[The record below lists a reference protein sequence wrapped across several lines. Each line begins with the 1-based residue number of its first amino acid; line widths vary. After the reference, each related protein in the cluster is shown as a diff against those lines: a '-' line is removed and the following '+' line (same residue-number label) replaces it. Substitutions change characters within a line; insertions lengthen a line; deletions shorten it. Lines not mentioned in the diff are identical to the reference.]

1 MDKIME
7 IIEKIGTRNLIFA
20 GIGLV
25 VLIVFLFVYRGL
37 RIRKYRKLIVDV
49 ENKMNAVKSLPLQY
63 RLGRVQSISKNMPE
77 VSELYEQYAQEFERI
92 CEYQKNE
99 LGILVNEVDEQLFY
113 GKLRKVSKKMKQ
125 LDEMLI
131 VYEKDSQELLEK
143 IEKITEI
150 ENVQRIEIIRV
161 KEMYRETIDHFESI
175 RFKVEEFV
183 PNLLDIFNE
192 IDDSFVKL
200 EGMMNNQLFE
210 DAKEFTKDIEAKV
223 IWVNQRLEDLPSY
236 IAVVRQYMPKKVAHI
251 QGLIQIMTEEKFSLN
266 QLDAYNRLNMIQT
279 TLEESIGHIKKLE
292 LELIPKDP
300 NDNKNVIMEIRGA
313 AGGDEG
319 NIFAGDLYRM
329 YVKYAESQGWK
340 VEVMEAE
347 ESEAGGFSLI
357 SFNVIGDGVYG
368 KLKYE
373 SGSHRVQRVPKT
385 ETQGRVHTS
394 TATVLVMPEME
405 EVDVQINKSDLRIDT
420 YRASGAGGQHINKT
434 DSAVRITHLPTG
446 IVATSQDGRSQHDNR
461 DKAMKAL
468 VARVYDYFQSQQTE
482 AIDSERKSK
491 VGTGDRAE
499 KIRTYNYPQNR
510 VTDHRIGLTIQQ
522 LDRIIEGKL
531 DDIITALINEDQR
544 LKLEGQK

>member
-1 MDKIME
+1 MNESMLDRLVSMENRYEELGHMLMDPD
-7 IIEKIGTRNLIFA
+7 IGTDI
-20 GIGLV
+20 
-25 VLIVFLFVYRGL
+25 
-37 RIRKYRKLIVDV
+37 
-49 ENKMNAVKSLPLQY
+49 
-63 RLGRVQSISKNMPE
+63 
-77 VSELYEQYAQEFERI
+77 
-92 CEYQKNE
+92 
-99 LGILVNEVDEQLFY
+99 
-113 GKLRKVSKKMKQ
+113 KKMTDVTKEQ
-125 LDEMLI
+125 ASLQAAYDLFQEYKEVKDGIDGAKELMKENDPEIKEMAKMELDE
-131 VYEKDSQELLEK
+131 
-143 IEKITEI
+143 
-150 ENVQRIEIIRV
+150 
-161 KEMYRETIDHFESI
+161 
-175 RFKVEEFV
+175 
-183 PNLLDIFNE
+183 
-192 IDDSFVKL
+192 
-200 EGMMNNQLFE
+200 
-210 DAKEFTKDIEAKV
+210 
-223 IWVNQRLEDLPSY
+223 
-236 IAVVRQYMPKKVAHI
+236 
-251 QGLIQIMTEEKFSLN
+251 
-266 QLDAYNRLNMIQT
+266 
-279 TLEESIGHIKKLE
+279 LEERMPDIIKKLE

-544 LKLEGQK
+544 LKLDGQK

>member
-1 MDKIME
+1 MNESMLDRLVSMENRYEELGHMLMDPD
-7 IIEKIGTRNLIFA
+7 IGTDI
-20 GIGLV
+20 
-25 VLIVFLFVYRGL
+25 
-37 RIRKYRKLIVDV
+37 
-49 ENKMNAVKSLPLQY
+49 
-63 RLGRVQSISKNMPE
+63 
-77 VSELYEQYAQEFERI
+77 
-92 CEYQKNE
+92 
-99 LGILVNEVDEQLFY
+99 
-113 GKLRKVSKKMKQ
+113 KKMTDVTKEQ
-125 LDEMLI
+125 ASLQAAYDLFQEYKE
-131 VYEKDSQELLEK
+131 VKDG
-143 IEKITEI
+143 
-150 ENVQRIEIIRV
+150 
-161 KEMYRETIDHFESI
+161 ID
-175 RFKVEEFV
+175 
-183 PNLLDIFNE
+183 
-192 IDDSFVKL
+192 
-200 EGMMNNQLFE
+200 G
-210 DAKEFTKDIEAKV
+210 AKELMKENDPE
-223 IWVNQRLEDLPSY
+223 
-236 IAVVRQYMPKKVAHI
+236 
-251 QGLIQIMTEEKFSLN
+251 
-266 QLDAYNRLNMIQT
+266 
-279 TLEESIGHIKKLE
+279 IKKLE

>member
-1 MDKIME
+1 MNESMLDRLVSMENRYEELGRMLMDPD
-7 IIEKIGTRNLIFA
+7 IGTDI
-20 GIGLV
+20 
-25 VLIVFLFVYRGL
+25 
-37 RIRKYRKLIVDV
+37 
-49 ENKMNAVKSLPLQY
+49 
-63 RLGRVQSISKNMPE
+63 
-77 VSELYEQYAQEFERI
+77 
-92 CEYQKNE
+92 
-99 LGILVNEVDEQLFY
+99 
-113 GKLRKVSKKMKQ
+113 KKMTDVTKEQ
-125 LDEMLI
+125 ASLQAAYDLFQEYKEVKDGIDGAKELMKENDPEIKEMAKMELDE
-131 VYEKDSQELLEK
+131 
-143 IEKITEI
+143 
-150 ENVQRIEIIRV
+150 
-161 KEMYRETIDHFESI
+161 
-175 RFKVEEFV
+175 
-183 PNLLDIFNE
+183 
-192 IDDSFVKL
+192 
-200 EGMMNNQLFE
+200 
-210 DAKEFTKDIEAKV
+210 
-223 IWVNQRLEDLPSY
+223 
-236 IAVVRQYMPKKVAHI
+236 
-251 QGLIQIMTEEKFSLN
+251 
-266 QLDAYNRLNMIQT
+266 
-279 TLEESIGHIKKLE
+279 LEERMPDIIKKLE

>member
-1 MDKIME
+1 MNESMLDRLVSMENRYEELGHMLMDPD
-7 IIEKIGTRNLIFA
+7 IGTDIKKMTDVTKEQASLQAAYDLFQEYKEVKD
-20 GIGLV
+20 GIDGAKELM
-25 VLIVFLFVYRGL
+25 
-37 RIRKYRKLIVDV
+37 K
-49 ENKMNAVKSLPLQY
+49 ENDPEIKEMAKMELDELEE
-63 RLGRVQSISKNMPE
+63 RMPE
-77 VSELYEQYAQEFERI
+77 I
-92 CEYQKNE
+92 
-99 LGILVNEVDEQLFY
+99 
-113 GKLRKVSKKMKQ
+113 
-125 LDEMLI
+125 
-131 VYEKDSQELLEK
+131 
-143 IEKITEI
+143 
-150 ENVQRIEIIRV
+150 
-161 KEMYRETIDHFESI
+161 
-175 RFKVEEFV
+175 
-183 PNLLDIFNE
+183 
-192 IDDSFVKL
+192 
-200 EGMMNNQLFE
+200 
-210 DAKEFTKDIEAKV
+210 
-223 IWVNQRLEDLPSY
+223 
-236 IAVVRQYMPKKVAHI
+236 
-251 QGLIQIMTEEKFSLN
+251 
-266 QLDAYNRLNMIQT
+266 
-279 TLEESIGHIKKLE
+279 IKKLE

-531 DDIITALINEDQR
+531 DVIITALINEDQR

>member
-1 MDKIME
+1 MNESMLDRLVSMENRYEELGHMLMDPD
-7 IIEKIGTRNLIFA
+7 IGTDI
-20 GIGLV
+20 
-25 VLIVFLFVYRGL
+25 
-37 RIRKYRKLIVDV
+37 
-49 ENKMNAVKSLPLQY
+49 
-63 RLGRVQSISKNMPE
+63 
-77 VSELYEQYAQEFERI
+77 
-92 CEYQKNE
+92 
-99 LGILVNEVDEQLFY
+99 
-113 GKLRKVSKKMKQ
+113 KKMTDVTKEQ
-125 LDEMLI
+125 ASLQAAYDLFQEYKEVKDGIDGAKELMKENDPEIKEMAKMELDE
-131 VYEKDSQELLEK
+131 
-143 IEKITEI
+143 
-150 ENVQRIEIIRV
+150 
-161 KEMYRETIDHFESI
+161 
-175 RFKVEEFV
+175 
-183 PNLLDIFNE
+183 
-192 IDDSFVKL
+192 
-200 EGMMNNQLFE
+200 
-210 DAKEFTKDIEAKV
+210 
-223 IWVNQRLEDLPSY
+223 
-236 IAVVRQYMPKKVAHI
+236 
-251 QGLIQIMTEEKFSLN
+251 
-266 QLDAYNRLNMIQT
+266 
-279 TLEESIGHIKKLE
+279 LEERMPDIIKK

>member
-1 MDKIME
+1 MNESMLDRLVSMENRYEELGHMLMDPD
-7 IIEKIGTRNLIFA
+7 IGTDI
-20 GIGLV
+20 
-25 VLIVFLFVYRGL
+25 
-37 RIRKYRKLIVDV
+37 
-49 ENKMNAVKSLPLQY
+49 
-63 RLGRVQSISKNMPE
+63 
-77 VSELYEQYAQEFERI
+77 
-92 CEYQKNE
+92 
-99 LGILVNEVDEQLFY
+99 
-113 GKLRKVSKKMKQ
+113 KKMTDVTKEQ
-125 LDEMLI
+125 ASLQAAYDLFQEYKEVKDGIDGAKELMKENDPEIKEMAKMELDE
-131 VYEKDSQELLEK
+131 
-143 IEKITEI
+143 
-150 ENVQRIEIIRV
+150 
-161 KEMYRETIDHFESI
+161 
-175 RFKVEEFV
+175 
-183 PNLLDIFNE
+183 
-192 IDDSFVKL
+192 
-200 EGMMNNQLFE
+200 
-210 DAKEFTKDIEAKV
+210 
-223 IWVNQRLEDLPSY
+223 
-236 IAVVRQYMPKKVAHI
+236 
-251 QGLIQIMTEEKFSLN
+251 
-266 QLDAYNRLNMIQT
+266 
-279 TLEESIGHIKKLE
+279 LEERMPDIIKKLE

-357 SFNVIGDGVYG
+357 SFNVFGDRVYG
-368 KLKYE
+368 KLKYV

>member
-1 MDKIME
+1 MNESMLDRLVSMENRYEELGHMLMDPD
-7 IIEKIGTRNLIFA
+7 IGTDI
-20 GIGLV
+20 
-25 VLIVFLFVYRGL
+25 
-37 RIRKYRKLIVDV
+37 
-49 ENKMNAVKSLPLQY
+49 
-63 RLGRVQSISKNMPE
+63 
-77 VSELYEQYAQEFERI
+77 
-92 CEYQKNE
+92 
-99 LGILVNEVDEQLFY
+99 
-113 GKLRKVSKKMKQ
+113 KKMTDVTKEQ
-125 LDEMLI
+125 ASLQAAYDLFQEYKEVKDSIDGAKELMKENDPEIKEMAKMELDE
-131 VYEKDSQELLEK
+131 
-143 IEKITEI
+143 
-150 ENVQRIEIIRV
+150 
-161 KEMYRETIDHFESI
+161 
-175 RFKVEEFV
+175 
-183 PNLLDIFNE
+183 
-192 IDDSFVKL
+192 
-200 EGMMNNQLFE
+200 
-210 DAKEFTKDIEAKV
+210 
-223 IWVNQRLEDLPSY
+223 
-236 IAVVRQYMPKKVAHI
+236 
-251 QGLIQIMTEEKFSLN
+251 
-266 QLDAYNRLNMIQT
+266 
-279 TLEESIGHIKKLE
+279 LEERMPDIIKKLE

>member
-1 MDKIME
+1 MNESMLDRLVSMENRYEELGHMLMDPD
-7 IIEKIGTRNLIFA
+7 IGTDIKKMTDVTKEQASLQAAYDLFQEYKEVND
-20 GIGLV
+20 GIDGAKELM
-25 VLIVFLFVYRGL
+25 
-37 RIRKYRKLIVDV
+37 K
-49 ENKMNAVKSLPLQY
+49 ENDPEIKEMAKMELDELEE
-63 RLGRVQSISKNMPE
+63 RMPE
-77 VSELYEQYAQEFERI
+77 I
-92 CEYQKNE
+92 
-99 LGILVNEVDEQLFY
+99 
-113 GKLRKVSKKMKQ
+113 
-125 LDEMLI
+125 
-131 VYEKDSQELLEK
+131 
-143 IEKITEI
+143 
-150 ENVQRIEIIRV
+150 
-161 KEMYRETIDHFESI
+161 
-175 RFKVEEFV
+175 
-183 PNLLDIFNE
+183 
-192 IDDSFVKL
+192 
-200 EGMMNNQLFE
+200 
-210 DAKEFTKDIEAKV
+210 
-223 IWVNQRLEDLPSY
+223 
-236 IAVVRQYMPKKVAHI
+236 
-251 QGLIQIMTEEKFSLN
+251 
-266 QLDAYNRLNMIQT
+266 
-279 TLEESIGHIKKLE
+279 IKKLE

-347 ESEAGGFSLI
+347 ESQAGGFSLI

>member
-1 MDKIME
+1 MNESMLDRLVSMENRYEELGHMLMDPD
-7 IIEKIGTRNLIFA
+7 IGTDI
-20 GIGLV
+20 
-25 VLIVFLFVYRGL
+25 
-37 RIRKYRKLIVDV
+37 
-49 ENKMNAVKSLPLQY
+49 
-63 RLGRVQSISKNMPE
+63 
-77 VSELYEQYAQEFERI
+77 
-92 CEYQKNE
+92 
-99 LGILVNEVDEQLFY
+99 
-113 GKLRKVSKKMKQ
+113 KKMKDVTKEQ
-125 LDEMLI
+125 ASLQAAYDLFQEYKEVKDGIDGAKELMKENDPEIKEMAKMELDE
-131 VYEKDSQELLEK
+131 
-143 IEKITEI
+143 
-150 ENVQRIEIIRV
+150 
-161 KEMYRETIDHFESI
+161 
-175 RFKVEEFV
+175 
-183 PNLLDIFNE
+183 
-192 IDDSFVKL
+192 
-200 EGMMNNQLFE
+200 
-210 DAKEFTKDIEAKV
+210 
-223 IWVNQRLEDLPSY
+223 
-236 IAVVRQYMPKKVAHI
+236 
-251 QGLIQIMTEEKFSLN
+251 
-266 QLDAYNRLNMIQT
+266 
-279 TLEESIGHIKKLE
+279 LEERMPDIIKKLE

>member
-1 MDKIME
+1 MNESMLDRLVSMENRYEELGHMLMDPD
-7 IIEKIGTRNLIFA
+7 IGTDI
-20 GIGLV
+20 
-25 VLIVFLFVYRGL
+25 
-37 RIRKYRKLIVDV
+37 
-49 ENKMNAVKSLPLQY
+49 
-63 RLGRVQSISKNMPE
+63 
-77 VSELYEQYAQEFERI
+77 
-92 CEYQKNE
+92 
-99 LGILVNEVDEQLFY
+99 
-113 GKLRKVSKKMKQ
+113 KKMTDVTKEQ
-125 LDEMLI
+125 ASLQAAYDLFQEYKEVKDGIDGAKELMKENDPEIKEMAKMELDE
-131 VYEKDSQELLEK
+131 
-143 IEKITEI
+143 
-150 ENVQRIEIIRV
+150 
-161 KEMYRETIDHFESI
+161 
-175 RFKVEEFV
+175 
-183 PNLLDIFNE
+183 
-192 IDDSFVKL
+192 
-200 EGMMNNQLFE
+200 
-210 DAKEFTKDIEAKV
+210 
-223 IWVNQRLEDLPSY
+223 
-236 IAVVRQYMPKKVAHI
+236 
-251 QGLIQIMTEEKFSLN
+251 
-266 QLDAYNRLNMIQT
+266 
-279 TLEESIGHIKKLE
+279 LEERMPDIIKKLE

-357 SFNVIGDGVYG
+357 SFNVIGEGVYG

-544 LKLEGQK
+544 LKVEGQK

>member
-1 MDKIME
+1 MNESMLDRLVSMENRYEELGHMLMDPD
-7 IIEKIGTRNLIFA
+7 IGTDI
-20 GIGLV
+20 
-25 VLIVFLFVYRGL
+25 
-37 RIRKYRKLIVDV
+37 
-49 ENKMNAVKSLPLQY
+49 
-63 RLGRVQSISKNMPE
+63 
-77 VSELYEQYAQEFERI
+77 
-92 CEYQKNE
+92 
-99 LGILVNEVDEQLFY
+99 
-113 GKLRKVSKKMKQ
+113 KKMTDVTKEQ
-125 LDEMLI
+125 ASLQAAYDLFQEYKEVKDGIDGAKELMKENGPEIKEMAKMELDE
-131 VYEKDSQELLEK
+131 
-143 IEKITEI
+143 
-150 ENVQRIEIIRV
+150 
-161 KEMYRETIDHFESI
+161 
-175 RFKVEEFV
+175 
-183 PNLLDIFNE
+183 
-192 IDDSFVKL
+192 
-200 EGMMNNQLFE
+200 
-210 DAKEFTKDIEAKV
+210 
-223 IWVNQRLEDLPSY
+223 
-236 IAVVRQYMPKKVAHI
+236 
-251 QGLIQIMTEEKFSLN
+251 
-266 QLDAYNRLNMIQT
+266 
-279 TLEESIGHIKKLE
+279 LEERMPDIIKKLE

>member
-1 MDKIME
+1 MNESMLDRLLSME
-7 IIEKIGTRNLIFA
+7 NR
-20 GIGLV
+20 
-25 VLIVFLFVYRGL
+25 
-37 RIRKYRKLIVDV
+37 
-49 ENKMNAVKSLPLQY
+49 
-63 RLGRVQSISKNMPE
+63 
-77 VSELYEQYAQEFERI
+77 YE
-92 CEYQKNE
+92 E
-99 LGILVNEVDEQLFY
+99 LGHMLMDPDIGSDI
-113 GKLRKVSKKMKQ
+113 KKMTEVTKEQ
-125 LDEMLI
+125 ASLQTAFDLF
-131 VYEKDSQELLEK
+131 QEYK
-143 IEKITEI
+143 
-150 ENVQRIEIIRV
+150 
-161 KEMYRETIDHFESI
+161 TIQQG
-175 RFKVEEFV
+175 
-183 PNLLDIFNE
+183 
-192 IDDSFVKL
+192 ID
-200 EGMMNNQLFE
+200 
-210 DAKEFTKDIEAKV
+210 DAKELMKENDPEIKEMAKM
-223 IWVNQRLEDLPSY
+223 E
-236 IAVVRQYMPKKVAHI
+236 
-251 QGLIQIMTEEKFSLN
+251 
-266 QLDAYNRLNMIQT
+266 
-279 TLEESIGHIKKLE
+279 LEELETQLPEIIKKLE

-340 VEVMEAE
+340 IDVMEAE

-394 TATVLVMPEME
+394 TATVLVMPEVE
-405 EVDVQINKSDLRIDT
+405 EVDVEINKSDLRIDT

-468 VARVYDYFQSQQTE
+468 IARVYDYFQSQQNE
-482 AIDSERKSK
+482 AIDNERKSK

>member
-1 MDKIME
+1 MNESMLDRLVSMENRYEELGHMLMDPD
-7 IIEKIGTRNLIFA
+7 IGTDI
-20 GIGLV
+20 
-25 VLIVFLFVYRGL
+25 
-37 RIRKYRKLIVDV
+37 
-49 ENKMNAVKSLPLQY
+49 
-63 RLGRVQSISKNMPE
+63 
-77 VSELYEQYAQEFERI
+77 
-92 CEYQKNE
+92 
-99 LGILVNEVDEQLFY
+99 
-113 GKLRKVSKKMKQ
+113 KKMTDVTKEQ
-125 LDEMLI
+125 ASLQAAYDLFQEYKEVKDGIDGAKELMKENDPEIKEMAKMELDE
-131 VYEKDSQELLEK
+131 
-143 IEKITEI
+143 
-150 ENVQRIEIIRV
+150 
-161 KEMYRETIDHFESI
+161 
-175 RFKVEEFV
+175 
-183 PNLLDIFNE
+183 
-192 IDDSFVKL
+192 
-200 EGMMNNQLFE
+200 
-210 DAKEFTKDIEAKV
+210 
-223 IWVNQRLEDLPSY
+223 
-236 IAVVRQYMPKKVAHI
+236 
-251 QGLIQIMTEEKFSLN
+251 
-266 QLDAYNRLNMIQT
+266 
-279 TLEESIGHIKKLE
+279 LEERMPDIIKKLE

-544 LKLEGQK
+544 LKLEGQKQ

>member
-1 MDKIME
+1 MNESMLDRLVSMENRYEELGHMLMDPD
-7 IIEKIGTRNLIFA
+7 IGTDI
-20 GIGLV
+20 
-25 VLIVFLFVYRGL
+25 
-37 RIRKYRKLIVDV
+37 
-49 ENKMNAVKSLPLQY
+49 
-63 RLGRVQSISKNMPE
+63 
-77 VSELYEQYAQEFERI
+77 
-92 CEYQKNE
+92 
-99 LGILVNEVDEQLFY
+99 
-113 GKLRKVSKKMKQ
+113 KKMTDVTKEQ
-125 LDEMLI
+125 ASLQAAYDLFQEYKEVKDGIDGAKELMKENDPEIKEMAKMELDE
-131 VYEKDSQELLEK
+131 
-143 IEKITEI
+143 
-150 ENVQRIEIIRV
+150 
-161 KEMYRETIDHFESI
+161 
-175 RFKVEEFV
+175 
-183 PNLLDIFNE
+183 
-192 IDDSFVKL
+192 
-200 EGMMNNQLFE
+200 
-210 DAKEFTKDIEAKV
+210 
-223 IWVNQRLEDLPSY
+223 
-236 IAVVRQYMPKKVAHI
+236 
-251 QGLIQIMTEEKFSLN
+251 
-266 QLDAYNRLNMIQT
+266 
-279 TLEESIGHIKKLE
+279 LEERMPDIIKKLE

-468 VARVYDYFQSQQTE
+468 VASVYDYFQSQQTE

>member
-1 MDKIME
+1 MNESMLDRLVSMENRYEELGHMLMDPD
-7 IIEKIGTRNLIFA
+7 IGTDI
-20 GIGLV
+20 
-25 VLIVFLFVYRGL
+25 
-37 RIRKYRKLIVDV
+37 
-49 ENKMNAVKSLPLQY
+49 
-63 RLGRVQSISKNMPE
+63 
-77 VSELYEQYAQEFERI
+77 
-92 CEYQKNE
+92 
-99 LGILVNEVDEQLFY
+99 
-113 GKLRKVSKKMKQ
+113 KKMTDVTKEQ
-125 LDEMLI
+125 ASLQAAYDLFQEYKEVKDGIDGAKELMKENDPEIKEMAKMELDE
-131 VYEKDSQELLEK
+131 
-143 IEKITEI
+143 
-150 ENVQRIEIIRV
+150 
-161 KEMYRETIDHFESI
+161 
-175 RFKVEEFV
+175 
-183 PNLLDIFNE
+183 
-192 IDDSFVKL
+192 
-200 EGMMNNQLFE
+200 
-210 DAKEFTKDIEAKV
+210 
-223 IWVNQRLEDLPSY
+223 
-236 IAVVRQYMPKKVAHI
+236 
-251 QGLIQIMTEEKFSLN
+251 
-266 QLDAYNRLNMIQT
+266 
-279 TLEESIGHIKKLE
+279 LEERMPDIIKELE

>member
-1 MDKIME
+1 MNESMLDRLVSMENRYEELGHMLMDPD
-7 IIEKIGTRNLIFA
+7 IGTDI
-20 GIGLV
+20 
-25 VLIVFLFVYRGL
+25 
-37 RIRKYRKLIVDV
+37 
-49 ENKMNAVKSLPLQY
+49 
-63 RLGRVQSISKNMPE
+63 
-77 VSELYEQYAQEFERI
+77 
-92 CEYQKNE
+92 
-99 LGILVNEVDEQLFY
+99 
-113 GKLRKVSKKMKQ
+113 KKMTDVTKEQ
-125 LDEMLI
+125 ASLQAAYDLFQEYKEVKDGIDGAKELMKENDPEIKEMAKMELDE
-131 VYEKDSQELLEK
+131 
-143 IEKITEI
+143 
-150 ENVQRIEIIRV
+150 
-161 KEMYRETIDHFESI
+161 
-175 RFKVEEFV
+175 
-183 PNLLDIFNE
+183 
-192 IDDSFVKL
+192 
-200 EGMMNNQLFE
+200 
-210 DAKEFTKDIEAKV
+210 
-223 IWVNQRLEDLPSY
+223 
-236 IAVVRQYMPKKVAHI
+236 
-251 QGLIQIMTEEKFSLN
+251 
-266 QLDAYNRLNMIQT
+266 
-279 TLEESIGHIKKLE
+279 LEERMPDIIKKLE

-499 KIRTYNYPQNR
+499 KIRTYNYPHYIDKPCNR
-510 VTDHRIGLTIQQ
+510 SSYWTYNSTI
-522 LDRIIEGKL
+522 RSYY
-531 DDIITALINEDQR
+531 
-544 LKLEGQK
+544 

>member
-1 MDKIME
+1 MNESMLDRLVSMENRYEELGHMLMDPD
-7 IIEKIGTRNLIFA
+7 IGTDI
-20 GIGLV
+20 
-25 VLIVFLFVYRGL
+25 
-37 RIRKYRKLIVDV
+37 
-49 ENKMNAVKSLPLQY
+49 
-63 RLGRVQSISKNMPE
+63 
-77 VSELYEQYAQEFERI
+77 
-92 CEYQKNE
+92 
-99 LGILVNEVDEQLFY
+99 
-113 GKLRKVSKKMKQ
+113 KKMTDVTKEQ
-125 LDEMLI
+125 ASLQAAYDLFQEYKEVKDGIDGAKELMKENDPEIKEMAKMELDE
-131 VYEKDSQELLEK
+131 
-143 IEKITEI
+143 
-150 ENVQRIEIIRV
+150 
-161 KEMYRETIDHFESI
+161 
-175 RFKVEEFV
+175 
-183 PNLLDIFNE
+183 
-192 IDDSFVKL
+192 
-200 EGMMNNQLFE
+200 
-210 DAKEFTKDIEAKV
+210 
-223 IWVNQRLEDLPSY
+223 
-236 IAVVRQYMPKKVAHI
+236 
-251 QGLIQIMTEEKFSLN
+251 
-266 QLDAYNRLNMIQT
+266 
-279 TLEESIGHIKKLE
+279 LEERMPDIIKKLE

-510 VTDHRIGLTIQQ
+510 VTDHRIG
-522 LDRIIEGKL
+522 
-531 DDIITALINEDQR
+531 
-544 LKLEGQK
+544 

>member
-1 MDKIME
+1 MLDRLVSMENRYEELGHMLMDPD
-7 IIEKIGTRNLIFA
+7 IGTDI
-20 GIGLV
+20 
-25 VLIVFLFVYRGL
+25 
-37 RIRKYRKLIVDV
+37 
-49 ENKMNAVKSLPLQY
+49 
-63 RLGRVQSISKNMPE
+63 
-77 VSELYEQYAQEFERI
+77 
-92 CEYQKNE
+92 
-99 LGILVNEVDEQLFY
+99 
-113 GKLRKVSKKMKQ
+113 KKMTDVTKEQ
-125 LDEMLI
+125 ASLQAAYDLFQEYKEVKDGIDGAKELMKENDPEIKEMAKMELDE
-131 VYEKDSQELLEK
+131 
-143 IEKITEI
+143 
-150 ENVQRIEIIRV
+150 
-161 KEMYRETIDHFESI
+161 
-175 RFKVEEFV
+175 
-183 PNLLDIFNE
+183 
-192 IDDSFVKL
+192 
-200 EGMMNNQLFE
+200 
-210 DAKEFTKDIEAKV
+210 
-223 IWVNQRLEDLPSY
+223 
-236 IAVVRQYMPKKVAHI
+236 
-251 QGLIQIMTEEKFSLN
+251 
-266 QLDAYNRLNMIQT
+266 
-279 TLEESIGHIKKLE
+279 LEERMPDIIKKLE

-544 LKLEGQK
+544 LKLE